1 MKKSSFH
8 RFDAIV
14 NCFHDFSKLHE
25 KVKASTNI
33 IRVISCYYQGRRF
46 SPDRIA
52 KVVDYCRMLL
62 MKRSMNPKIRKL
74 TQASKI
80 SKVELALKI
89 ARSMKHVHRLP
100 NYKQGNSSV
109 GPLSIV
115 GHDGKIRVGT
125 HRLCLEWRS

>member
-8 RFDAIV
+8 RFDAII
-14 NCFHDFSKLHE
+14 NYFDDFSKLHE

-52 KVVDYCRMLL
+52 KVVDYCHMLL

-89 ARSMKHVHRLP
+89 ARSMKHVHRVP
-100 NYKQGNSSV
+100 TYKQGNGSV

-115 GHDGKIRVGT
+115 GHNGKIRVGP